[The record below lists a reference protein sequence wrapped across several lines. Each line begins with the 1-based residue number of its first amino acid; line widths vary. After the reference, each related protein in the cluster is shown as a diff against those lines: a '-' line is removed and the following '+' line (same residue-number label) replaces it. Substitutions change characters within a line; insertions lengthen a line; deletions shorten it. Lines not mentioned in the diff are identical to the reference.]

1 MSIQQFSRGRV
12 AYGSGSYAPTRGQV
26 SAQGAQGY
34 LKRELRKNTKQGVS
48 SYGGDGMS
56 DTRSGVA
63 AAALRLKNKGG
74 ASWGATNSGKPQTPN
89 PGRTYELPDE
99 SGMGDWR
106 KDQPGGGTPATG
118 GGNPETPN
126 VQIGANGQLE
136 LPYNANWNSTVL
148 SSLGDYNSQ
157 LLDLQTQRQQQAL
170 DFMNQNRQADQDYTN
185 LKRDTLSQSAGAG
198 TAFSS
203 GYGLAVGNN
212 ANAYN
217 TFKNQLASQ
226 NALANNSFDLQQ
238 SSIVDNF
245 NNILRQGA
253 LGLADETAQNAG
265 SLGFGTT
272 TPPTGGPKG
281 GNNNGKGPKG
291 DPKPVKGGS
300 KPAKWNKA
308 GFDTPWTVGAKAKM
322 KRGRNAS

>member
-74 ASWGATNSGKPQTPN
+74 ASWGATSKPQTPN
-89 PGRTYELPDE
+89 PGRTNFEKSDD
-99 SGMGDWR
+99 SGMMDWR

-118 GGNPETPN
+118 GGNSTPETPN

-136 LPYNANWNSTVL
+136 LPYNANWNQTVL

-170 DFMNQNRQADQDYTN
+170 DFMNQNRQADQDYTT

-217 TFKNQLASQ
+217 TFKNNLAAQ
-226 NALANNSFDLQQ
+226 NTLANNSFDLQQ

-272 TPPTGGPKG
+272 TPPTGGG
-281 GNNNGKGPKG
+281 
-291 DPKPVKGGS
+291 
-300 KPAKWNKA
+300 KPAINNQGTLPGGIKPN
-308 GFDTPWTVGAKAKM
+308 WTTGAKAKM
-322 KRGRNAS
+322 NQKNKKRGRNA